1 MWLPRPVYEAM
12 PYAGVAAGLACFAL
26 AYYTERGPRGIA
38 FVLGVLFATVGVM
51 LWMKRRD
58 YRSTQADYNPRALDE

>member
-12 PYAGVAAGLACFAL
+12 PYLTAGAGLGCFAV
-26 AYYTERGPRGIA
+26 AWWVERAPHSLLFIA
-38 FVLGVLFATVGVM
+38 GGALVTVGVL

-58 YRSTQADYNPRALDE
+58 YRATQSGYDPRAVDE

>member
-12 PYAGVAAGLACFAL
+12 PYAGVAVGVACFAL